1 MISLNYRDSR
11 PIYEQ
16 VKEGLIRLMSTGA
29 VAAGEK
35 LPSVRELAEKL
46 AINPNTIQRAYK
58 ELEAEGYIY
67 SVQAKGS
74 FAADT
79 EALKSARTAALIKTL
94 KETAAQLRLLGLTEA
109 EIIREL
115 EEANN
120 G

>member
-1 MISLNYRDSR
+1 LISLNYRDSR

-16 VKEGLIRLMSTGA
+16 VKEGLIRLMTTEA
-29 VAAGEK
+29 VKPDEK

-79 EALKSARTAALIKTL
+79 SVQKKARIAALFKTL
-94 KETAAQLRLLGLTEA
+94 RETAAELKRLGLSEA
-109 EIIREL
+109 AIIKGL
-115 EEANN
+115 EETEND
-120 G
+120 